1 MPKVIFLGTAGY
13 HPSET
18 RHTVCVFL
26 PEEGIVLDAG
36 TGFFRVIDRVQT
48 ESLDIFISHAHLDH
62 TVGITY
68 MIDLLY
74 KNPGVKRVTIHALPE
89 HLDAI
94 RDHLYFKQLFPA
106 PFEWDMRPIEDA
118 FTVGKVTI
126 KTMPLHHKGNATGYR
141 LEFIDGKTLAYI
153 TDTEVNESYLPLL
166 QDVDLLIHE
175 NNFPDSFKEKAKET
189 KHSSTSEVLSL
200 AKQANVKQVAL
211 YHFNPLDTSD
221 DPARLSESRE
231 HFENVVQA
239 KDMMEI
245 EF

>member
-13 HPSET
+13 HPSES
-18 RHTVCVFL
+18 RHTACVFL

-48 ESLDIFISHAHLDH
+48 QCLDIFISHAHLDH
-62 TVGITY
+62 TIGITY

-74 KNPGVKRVTIHALPE
+74 KNPGVKRVTVHAAPE

-94 RDHLYFKQLFPA
+94 RDHLYFKHLFPVSL
-106 PFEWDMRPIEDA
+106 EWNMHAIEDT
-118 FTVGKVTI
+118 FSVGKVTI
-126 KTMPLHHKGNATGYR
+126 KTMSLHHKGNATGYR
-141 LEFIDGKTLAYI
+141 LEFAGGKTLAYI
-153 TDTEVNESYLPLL
+153 TDTEINESYLPLL
-166 QDVDLLIHE
+166 QETDLMIHE
-175 NNFPDSFKEKAKET
+175 CNFPDSMKDLAIST
-189 KHSSTSEVLSL
+189 THSTTSEVLAL
-200 AKQANVKQVAL
+200 ASKANAKKLVL
-211 YHFNPLDTSD
+211 FHLNPLDTSD
-221 DPARLSESRE
+221 DPARLREATE